1 MFLLSCLKNP
11 WWNNHRRN
19 DDMLDFSI
27 EREHSMKY
35 QELGGSKKW
44 GENQSSFKI
53 DSNPETNSYHKQL
66 YPKRIG
72 LKIGCMRTAQG
83 I

>member
-1 MFLLSCLKNP
+1 
-11 WWNNHRRN
+11 
-19 DDMLDFSI
+19 
-27 EREHSMKY
+27 MKY
-35 QELGGSKKW
+35 QELGGSQKW

-53 DSNPETNSYHKQL
+53 DSNPETNSYHKRL

>member
-1 MFLLSCLKNP
+1 MI
-11 WWNNHRRN
+11 
-19 DDMLDFSI
+19 DFSI
-27 EREHSMKY
+27 ERERACSMNY
-35 QELGGSKKW
+35 QVLGGSQKW

-66 YPKRIG
+66 YPKQIG

>member
-1 MFLLSCLKNP
+1 
-11 WWNNHRRN
+11 
-19 DDMLDFSI
+19 
-27 EREHSMKY
+27 MKY
-35 QELGGSKKW
+35 QELGGSQKW

-66 YPKRIG
+66 YPKQIG